1 METLPDLR
9 QKLFASLDHAD
20 ALPIVLRHLTESVG
34 ASGGFFNVVGGSLTE
49 PLFSDTIALGVD
61 VARAGAVERELR
73 EPDPWSKGYIEKF
86 GNAVGHVCLGSDL
99 CTADDIAS
107 SKWSAFIRE
116 QDLVDVLMVTF
127 EFRLPEANHSRI
139 AVATL
144 HRSGQSQPF
153 SQTEKRL
160 MTELLSDLKR
170 IAIVTYSIRHARTR
184 RYLLDRAMS
193 VLADAVV
200 IVDEYQKHVFSNQ
213 ASRQYF
219 IDNDRDSSGPIAWK
233 LTSMKSQ
240 LPGLI
245 DRTLGEQNA
254 LQTSISR
261 QDGPPLILDVSPI
274 LAEPSERDRFLNDH
288 VVITIRDPARA
299 IVLRRETLQMVYGL
313 TSAESEVAIAVFQ
326 GLDPKDI
333 ARDRGVS
340 PQTIRS
346 QIKTIYQKTDVS
358 SRSQLA
364 LKLSAL
370 VTKD

>member
-1 METLPDLR
+1 MDTLSDLR
-9 QKLFASLDHAD
+9 QKLFASLDHVD
-20 ALPIVLRHLTESVG
+20 ALPVVLRHLTESVR
-34 ASGGFFNVVGGSLTE
+34 ASGGFFNVVGGSLAE

-86 GNAVGHVCLGSDL
+86 GHSVGHVCLGSEL
-99 CTADDIAS
+99 CTADEIAN
-107 SKWSAFIRE
+107 SKWSSFIRE

-144 HRSGQSQPF
+144 HRSGGSQLF
-153 SQTEKRL
+153 SQTEKQL
-160 MTELLSDLKR
+160 MSELLSDLKR

-200 IVDEYQKHVFSNQ
+200 IVDEYKKHVFSNQ
-213 ASRQYF
+213 ASRQHF
-219 IDNDRDSSGPIAWK
+219 IENERDSSAPIEWK
-233 LTSMKSQ
+233 LASMKSQ
-240 LPGLI
+240 IAPLI
-245 DRTLGEQNA
+245 DRVLSEQLA
-254 LQTSISR
+254 LQTSITR
-261 QDGPPLILDVSPI
+261 QDDPPLILDVSPI
-274 LAEPSERDRFLNDH
+274 LVEAGEQNRFLTDH
-288 VVITIRDPARA
+288 VVITIKDPTRA

-313 TSAESEVAIAVFQ
+313 TGAESEVAIAVFQ
-326 GLDPKDI
+326 GSDPKDI

-370 VTKD
+370 VTQA